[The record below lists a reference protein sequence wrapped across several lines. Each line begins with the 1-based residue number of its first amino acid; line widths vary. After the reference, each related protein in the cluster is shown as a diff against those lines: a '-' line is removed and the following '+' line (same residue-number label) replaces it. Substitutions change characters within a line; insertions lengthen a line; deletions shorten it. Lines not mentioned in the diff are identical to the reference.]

1 MDYKDLPANLE
12 QMDILADLVLK
23 ETQDFRVTL
32 ELQEKMGIPVHQ
44 AKFPVCLDLKGL
56 LELLVTM
63 ALLARMVSP
72 VVLDI
77 QGKMESLAVLDTLV
91 KLNVK

>member
-1 MDYKDLPANLE
+1 LDYKDLPANLE

-32 ELQEKMGIPVHQ
+32 ELQEKMDIPVHQ
-44 AKFPVCLDLKGL
+44 AKVPVCLGLKGL

-72 VVLDI
+72 VALDI
-77 QGKMESLAVLDTLV
+77 QEKMESQALQDTLV
-91 KLNVK
+91 TLNVK

>member
-1 MDYKDLPANLE
+1 LDYKDLPANLE

-32 ELQEKMGIPVHQ
+32 ELQEKMDIPVLQ
-44 AKFPVCLDLKGL
+44 AKFPVCQGLKGL

-72 VVLDI
+72 VALDI
-77 QGKMESLAVLDTLV
+77 QEKMESQALQDTLV
-91 KLNVK
+91 TLNVK